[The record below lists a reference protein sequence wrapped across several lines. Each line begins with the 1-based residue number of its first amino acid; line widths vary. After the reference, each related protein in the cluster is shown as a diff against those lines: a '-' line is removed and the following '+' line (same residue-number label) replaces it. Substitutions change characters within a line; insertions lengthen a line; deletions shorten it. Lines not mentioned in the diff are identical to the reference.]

1 MANTV
6 VAILNSFFNC
16 EGTAL
21 NNIKKEF
28 CMNKMK
34 IVQKLM
40 YAVVGSTLIGMVMF
54 SGCSSSDSSS
64 SAASALSNVFP
75 SQLSSD
81 AS

>member
-1 MANTV
+1 
-6 VAILNSFFNC
+6 
-16 EGTAL
+16 
-21 NNIKKEF
+21 
-28 CMNKMK
+28 MNKMK